1 MLMDILVREKIICR
15 KIRTYW
21 TVGRRCYG
29 STSQQRSTYIK
40 ERGHLHLV
48 REQHF
53 SNADLYGI
61 WQRHAHFFYAIFA
74 FEAVSILDLLLTV
87 LEMLSQGRT
96 LACLALFS
104 QLWQSLETHPS
115 LRTPAE
121 SPTEERTSSGSSSSS
136 SSAGVSVDSA
146 CSSELAATC
155 FSASADFSSSAW
167 TVVKIDEKKSAMA
180 IVKQTSGGKGSRKC

>member
-1 MLMDILVREKIICR
+1 M
-15 KIRTYW
+15 
-21 TVGRRCYG
+21 
-29 STSQQRSTYIK
+29 
-40 ERGHLHLV
+40 
-48 REQHF
+48 
-53 SNADLYGI
+53 
-61 WQRHAHFFYAIFA
+61 WQKHVHFFYAILA

-104 QLWQSLETHPS
+104 QLWQSLETWPS

-121 SPTEERTSSGSSSSS
+121 SPTEEHTSSGSSSSS
-136 SSAGVSVDSA
+136 SSAGVSGDSA

-155 FSASADFSSSAW
+155 FSASADLSSSAW

-180 IVKQTSGGKGSRKC
+180 IIVKQTSGGRGSRKSSLCHGSSRNPCHVETPKLPNDQRLNVERIKSASPQG